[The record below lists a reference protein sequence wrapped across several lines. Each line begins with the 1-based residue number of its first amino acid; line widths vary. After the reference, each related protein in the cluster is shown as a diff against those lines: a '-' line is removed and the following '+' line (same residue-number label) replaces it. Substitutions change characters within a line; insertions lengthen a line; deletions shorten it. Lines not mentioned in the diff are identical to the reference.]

1 MHIKPGNQKSLW
13 DAVKIARDEN
23 TSSIPK
29 KMKCG
34 DDLIEEHN
42 IPEGFAQH
50 FTDKVNNITKE
61 TESDT
66 NI

>member
-29 KMKCG
+29 KMKC
-34 DDLIEEHN
+34 
-42 IPEGFAQH
+42 
-50 FTDKVNNITKE
+50 
-61 TESDT
+61 
-66 NI
+66 